1 METKLNFWQKL
12 CGAYDN
18 FTKNAFSARK
28 LTAWAIVFCVVI
40 GHGFYYYHCYK
51 KEDFSIFDKI
61 LIIDYIAAGFFLG
74 LITVQQI
81 VEFKN
86 GSKQK
91 PNENNTPNPDPTNI
105 V

>member
-1 METKLNFWQKL
+1 MENKELNFWQKL
-12 CGAYDN
+12 LGAYDN

-28 LTAWAIVFCVVI
+28 LTAWAIIFCVVI

-81 VEFKN
+81 IEFKN
-86 GSKQK
+86 GKK
-91 PNENNTPNPDPTNI
+91 NESTNNPTPDNTG